1 MTSNEPEI
9 LAPAGD
15 RAAFLAALAAG
26 ADAIYLGL
34 KHFSARMQAG
44 NFAVG
49 ELADL
54 AALARER
61 DCRVYVAFNSLVKP
75 GDVPAAGRLI
85 ARLAETVRPHALIVQ
100 DLAMPALARQAGFQG
115 ELHLSTL
122 ANATHP
128 RPLEAI
134 RRDLGVS
141 RVVLPRELN
150 VDEIRACADACP
162 PGLDLEV
169 FVHGALC
176 YNVSGRCYWSS
187 YMGGKSGLRGRCV
200 QPCRREYEQKTRKE
214 RFFSCNDLGLDVLV
228 KPLLGMPRVRAW
240 KIEGRKKGPHYVYY
254 TVAAY
259 RLLRGAIDDPA
270 ARKTAQEL
278 LEQALGRTRTHYGFL
293 PQRLYHPV
301 EPGGHTGSGLPV
313 ATLDQARARKPHIVP
328 RLGLLPGD
336 LLRVGY
342 EDEPWHQ
349 TIKINRA
356 VPKGGRLDFAPQGPA
371 PRPGTTIFLVDRR
384 EPELARRVGELEKEL
399 AARPR
404 TQDAPEAKKAPDF
417 TPAMPRPF
425 ARPGGPKAVVIQNV
439 NRHPP
444 KALARGL
451 SSAVW
456 LSPKSQLAGAGRN
469 WWWLPPVIWPDEE
482 RTWAELVAQAL
493 RAGATRF
500 VLGAPW
506 QACLFPGAGQDAA
519 DPAQAARTL
528 RREGGPHLRRPLRG
542 KGSKGPRPPR
552 RRELELWAGPFCNVA
567 NALAVQALA
576 DMGLAGAFAS
586 PELAREDALELP
598 RHSPLPL
605 GFLTY
610 GMWPLGITRIPVG
623 AVKPEKPLKSPK
635 GEICWTRRYGPN
647 NWIYP
652 NWGIDL
658 RTKEGELAGAGYV
671 MFAHLF
677 ESVPREVPKA
687 TRSSTF
693 NWDLKLL

>member
-1 MTSNEPEI
+1 MTSNQPEI

-15 RAAFLAALAAG
+15 RTAFLAALAAG
-26 ADAIYLGL
+26 ADAIYVGL

-44 NFAVG
+44 NFAVS
-49 ELADL
+49 ELAEL
-54 AALARER
+54 TALARER
-61 DCRVYVAFNSLVKP
+61 DCRVYVAFNSMVKP
-75 GDVPAAGRLI
+75 GDVPAAGRLV

-100 DLAMPALARQAGFQG
+100 DLALPALARQAAFQG

-122 ANATHP
+122 ANVSHP
-128 RPLEAI
+128 LPLAAI
-134 RRDLGVS
+134 QRLGVS

-150 VDEIRACADACP
+150 VDEIRACAQACP

-228 KPLLGMPRVRAW
+228 KPLLGLPQVRAW

-254 TVAAY
+254 AVAAY
-259 RLLRGAIDDPA
+259 RLLRDSIDDPA

-278 LEQALGRTRTHYGFL
+278 LEQALGRPRTHYGFL
-293 PQRLYHPV
+293 PQRLHHPV
-301 EPGGHTGSGLPV
+301 ETGGQTGSGLPV
-313 ATLDQARARKPHIVP
+313 ATLGKTHGRAGHITP

-349 TIKINRA
+349 TIKVNRA
-356 VPKGGRLDFAPQGPA
+356 VPKGGRLDFAAQGPA

-384 EPELARRVGELEKEL
+384 EPELARRIAALDKEL
-399 AARPR
+399 AARPGA
-404 TQDAPEAKKAPDF
+404 QSEPKAPDF

-425 ARPGGPKAVVIQNV
+425 ARSGGRGTVIIQNV

-444 KALARGL
+444 KALAKGL
-451 SSAVW
+451 SPAAW
-456 LSPKSQLAGAGRN
+456 LSPKSQLAGAGRS

-482 RTWAELVAQAL
+482 RMWADTVAQAL

-506 QACLFPGAGQDAA
+506 QACLFPGGQALGA
-519 DPAQAARTL
+519 AQADEAR
-528 RREGGPHLRRPLRG
+528 RPAPGAHLRRPLRG
-542 KGSKGPRPPR
+542 RGAKGPKPAR
-552 RRELELWAGPFCNVA
+552 RREVELWAGPFCNVS

-576 DMGLAGAFAS
+576 DMGLAGAIVS

-605 GFLTY
+605 GFVTY
-610 GMWPLGITRIPVG
+610 GMWPLGITRIPAD

-635 GEICWTRRYGPN
+635 GELCWTRRYGPN

-658 RTKEGELAGAGYV
+658 RAKEGELASAGYV
-671 MFAHLF
+671 LFAHLF
-677 ESVPREVPKA
+677 ESIPREVPKA
-687 TRSSTF
+687 TRASTF